1 MKMDDDLF
9 CSLLRLA
16 FRDLPIPIRA
26 KTASTFLAVTL
37 DNTFAPLVLV
47 PDAGVYCREDEDCQ
61 FGSNAG
67 PSGIAC
73 GKRKS
78 A

>member
-1 MKMDDDLF
+1 MDRASIINTIVELANEEIETLKRDDLF
-9 CSLLRLA
+9 LSLLRLA

-47 PDAGVYCREDEDCQ
+47 PDAGVLQR
-61 FGSNAG
+61 
-67 PSGIAC
+67 
-73 GKRKS
+73 R
-78 A
+78 